1 MVKLSTGS
9 AVWTNSVDVVGKVE
23 KRDVPAVVAA
33 MNGTMGRAIEQLLT
47 PAPEVSVEQT
57 TTSTLRSQ

>member
-1 MVKLSTGS
+1 TGS

-33 MNGTMGRAIEQLLT
+33 MNGTMGRAIEKLLT
-47 PAPEVSVEQT
+47 PEPAVSSEQPMT
-57 TTSTLRSQ
+57 AIPSAE